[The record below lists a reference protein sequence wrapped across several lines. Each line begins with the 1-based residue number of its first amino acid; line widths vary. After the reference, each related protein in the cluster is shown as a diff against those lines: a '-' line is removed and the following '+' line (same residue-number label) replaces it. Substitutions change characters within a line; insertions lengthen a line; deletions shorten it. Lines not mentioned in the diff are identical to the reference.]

1 MWLWRMRE
9 NETIGA
15 VFNDEINRVLL
26 VIGFSCRYISVHRR
40 ILRRFHHQ
48 ISAGACVFI
57 RAPCRTLRV
66 LASTHHAPVKVPAA

>member
-9 NETIGA
+9 KETIGA

-40 ILRRFHHQ
+40 ILRLSSPDLGWSLYYAYIYIYGQ
-48 ISAGACVFI
+48 EDIMNV
-57 RAPCRTLRV
+57 
-66 LASTHHAPVKVPAA
+66 

>member
-40 ILRRFHHQ
+40 ILRRFHHL
-48 ISAGACVFI
+48 ISDGADGRESERGR
-57 RAPCRTLRV
+57 RAALFFRIAV
-66 LASTHHAPVKVPAA
+66 V

>member
-1 MWLWRMRE
+1 MRE

-40 ILRRFHHQ
+40 ILRRFHHL
-48 ISAGACVFI
+48 ISDGAGGSNAI
-57 RAPCRTLRV
+57 RI
-66 LASTHHAPVKVPAA
+66 

>member
-40 ILRRFHHQ
+40 ILRRFRHL
-48 ISAGACVFI
+48 ISDGALDSVM
-57 RAPCRTLRV
+57 RAYYRYDF
-66 LASTHHAPVKVPAA
+66 